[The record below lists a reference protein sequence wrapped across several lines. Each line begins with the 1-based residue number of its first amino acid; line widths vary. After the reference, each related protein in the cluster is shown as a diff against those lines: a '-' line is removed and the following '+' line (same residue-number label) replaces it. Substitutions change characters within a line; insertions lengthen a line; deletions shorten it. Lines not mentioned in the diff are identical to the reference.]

1 MIRYS
6 LPDFTR
12 HLRLNLMMVDFM
24 RQSPEVFPEDVEIT
38 SLYGNFPGCIMNG
51 GRIMQEYQER
61 YTSAQITETFD
72 ALSEKGL
79 TARLTLTN
87 MLIRPEQYEDEYCRM
102 IFEAARGHDV
112 EIIVNQ
118 DELADYISSRYHFRR
133 ILSTTRA
140 LSGVEELNRMLD
152 RYDMVV
158 LDYNRNK
165 DDAFLKKVSDP
176 SRLEV
181 MPNELCRPGCR
192 TRQEHY
198 LEVSRYQLTGQSDFK
213 CPNAEYYEKVGFTA
227 RTQSSPTL
235 LGNEDIRRL
244 NAEYGISNFKMV
256 GRLHSRQLLLESYAY
271 YLIRPEYRAVMIEII
286 RKKLGESFTG

>member
-1 MIRYS
+1 MIYYS
-6 LPDFTR
+6 LPDFTK
-12 HLRLNLMMVDFM
+12 HLRLNLMMVDFL
-24 RQSPEVFPEDVEIT
+24 RESPEIFQDGIEIS
-38 SLYGNFPGCIMNG
+38 SLYGSFPGCIMNG

-61 YTSAQITETFD
+61 YTSAQIAETFD

-87 MLIRPEQYEDEYCRM
+87 MLISPEQYGDEYCRM
-102 IFEAARGHDV
+102 ILEAARGHDV

-118 DELADYISSRYHFRR
+118 DELADYISSRYSFRR

-165 DDAFLKKVSDP
+165 DDAFLKQVSDP
-176 SRLEV
+176 TRLEV
-181 MPNELCRPGCR
+181 MPNELCRPGCQA
-192 TRQEHY
+192 RQQHY
-198 LEVSRYQLTGQSDFK
+198 LAVSRYQLTGESEFK
-213 CPNAEYYEKVGFTA
+213 CPNADYYEKAGFTT

-235 LGNEDIRRL
+235 LSTEDIRRL
-244 NAEYGISNFKMV
+244 NAEYGIRHFKIV
-256 GRLHSRQLLLESYAY
+256 GRLHSKPLLLESYVY
-271 YLIRPEYRAVMIEII
+271 YLIRPEYRAVLIEII
-286 RKKLGESFTG
+286 RKKLREDRA

>member
-6 LPDFTR
+6 LPDFTK
-12 HLRLNLMMVDFM
+12 HLQLNLMMVDFM
-24 RQSPEVFPEDVEIT
+24 RKSPEVFWDDIRIS
-38 SLYGNFPGCIMNG
+38 SLYGSFPGCIMNG
-51 GRIMQEYQER
+51 GRVMQDAHER
-61 YTSAQITETFD
+61 FSYAQIAETFD
-72 ALSEKGL
+72 AISEKGL

-87 MLIRPEQYEDEYCRM
+87 MLISPEQFGDEYCRM

-118 DELADYISSRYHFRR
+118 DELADYVSSRYHFRR
-133 ILSTTRA
+133 VLSTTRA

-165 DDAFLKKVSDP
+165 DDSFLKQVSDP

-181 MPNELCRPGCR
+181 MPNELCRPGCQF
-192 TRQEHY
+192 RQQHY
-198 LEVSRYQLTGQSDFK
+198 LAVSRYQLTGADDFK
-213 CPNAEYYEKVGFTA
+213 CPNSEYYEKAGFTT

-244 NAEYGISNFKMV
+244 NAEYGITDFKIV
-256 GRLHSRQLLLESYAY
+256 GRLHSKNVLLESYVY
-271 YLIRPEYRAVMIEII
+271 YLVRPEYRAVMLEII
-286 RKKLGESFTG
+286 RNRLRK